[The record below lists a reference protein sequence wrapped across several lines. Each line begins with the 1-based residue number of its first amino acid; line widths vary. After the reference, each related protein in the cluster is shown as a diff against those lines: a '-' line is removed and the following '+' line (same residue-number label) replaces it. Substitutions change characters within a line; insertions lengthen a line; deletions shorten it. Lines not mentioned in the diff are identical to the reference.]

1 MSKETARK
9 FKNVDALA
17 AHLEKLVHEWAS
29 VIRCKAKHHGGPECD
44 RVIMIV
50 FRDFYELPSDQYDGE
65 WTSSK
70 ELLCRD
76 CATDLKLPDPK

>member
-1 MSKETARK
+1 MSKKPARK

-17 AHLEKLVHEWAS
+17 AHVEKLVHGWAS
-29 VIRCKAKHHGGPECD
+29 VIRCKAKHNGGPVCD

-50 FRDFYELPSDQYDGE
+50 FRDFSELLSDHAGE

-76 CATDLKLPDPK
+76 CATDLKLLDPE